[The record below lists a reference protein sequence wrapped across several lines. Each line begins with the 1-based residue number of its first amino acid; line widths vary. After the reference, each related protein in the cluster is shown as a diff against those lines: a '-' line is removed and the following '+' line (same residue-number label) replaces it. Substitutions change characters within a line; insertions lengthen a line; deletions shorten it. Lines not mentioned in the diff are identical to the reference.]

1 MPPERQVWREGAQVS
16 SQAVASGVFKRY
28 AQRAEVLPHC
38 LVRIAQTGEKPWR
51 EQSLQ
56 LAFPLKRAIDVL
68 LSAAG
73 LVAIAPL
80 LAVLGIV
87 IKLDSPG
94 PVLYCAPRAGRR
106 GRTFLC
112 YKLRTMTADADQFK
126 EQLRLRNERRGPFF
140 KVASDPRITR
150 VGRLLRRYSLDE
162 LPQLWNVLRGEMSLV
177 GPRPHP
183 LDDFERYQ
191 PEDMRR
197 LEVTPG
203 LTGLWQVT
211 ARGDPSFVR
220 NVELD
225 LEYIE
230 HWSLGLDLRILW
242 RTIPA
247 VLQGT
252 GV

>member
-1 MPPERQVWREGAQVS
+1 M
-16 SQAVASGVFKRY
+16 
-28 AQRAEVLPHC
+28 PHC

>member
-1 MPPERQVWREGAQVS
+1 
-16 SQAVASGVFKRY
+16 
-28 AQRAEVLPHC
+28 LPHC